1 VLREA
6 STLIQ
11 RQEFA
16 AAVERLGAARAAAT
30 PAPAPPVA
38 PAPAPAPAPAAPAPA
53 PISEGRPG
61 AGRGLQAARSAGAAV
76 SEGLPPATAQSVQS
90 GEAADVRVAAINR
103 SLSRAPALSVFC
115 PCFCFCFC
123 LCLCLCLC
131 LGRFLSLSRCLA
143 LALALA
149 LTLALT
155 LALALALCCPLPLSQ
170 PTEIRRG
177 DRTAHSY
184 LYTQNPELGKGRGR
198 KVAYDGG
205 ILHRFVSRL
214 NQA

>member
-1 VLREA
+1 MHL
-6 STLIQ
+6 
-11 RQEFA
+11 
-16 AAVERLGAARAAAT
+16 ARA
-30 PAPAPPVA
+30 
-38 PAPAPAPAPAAPAPA
+38 
-53 PISEGRPG
+53 R
-61 AGRGLQAARSAGAAV
+61 
-76 SEGLPPATAQSVQS
+76 
-90 GEAADVRVAAINR
+90 
-103 SLSRAPALSVFC
+103 
-115 PCFCFCFC
+115 
-123 LCLCLCLC
+123 
-131 LGRFLSLSRCLA
+131 A

-149 LTLALT
+149 LALT